1 MRSSGLESPLA
12 PPQPAHLPELQ
23 LQPGAEPVPA
33 SVLVRVREH
42 GHETAVLSLSVSVP
56 VPVPE
61 GRPPIAAAQAV
72 QQQASRDHQPPG

>member
-1 MRSSGLESPLA
+1 
-12 PPQPAHLPELQ
+12 LPELQ

-56 VPVPE
+56 VPVPVPE

-72 QQQASRDHQPPG
+72 QQQAFRDHQPPG